1 MKGDAGLSDERQR
14 LVAVRRYAVLDTAA
28 EPVFDNL
35 TWPVVVTVQCRPSVL
50 VRPSGT
56 GTADPPALASIL
68 AQGDATIEDA
78 GILVPSVSR
87 VLRFGQPLAVAS
99 SGSTRL
105 IVEPA

>member
-1 MKGDAGLSDERQR
+1 MIFNRPISMAGNLRR
-14 LVAVRRYAVLDTAA
+14 LV
-28 EPVFDNL
+28 
-35 TWPVVVTVQCRPSVL
+35 
-50 VRPSGT
+50 
-56 GTADPPALASIL
+56 LASIL

>member
-1 MKGDAGLSDERQR
+1 
-14 LVAVRRYAVLDTAA
+14 
-28 EPVFDNL
+28 
-35 TWPVVVTVQCRPSVL
+35 
-50 VRPSGT
+50 
-56 GTADPPALASIL
+56 L